1 MGGGGDVE
9 GSRRARAR
17 CLLQRH
23 PVLSAGN
30 ELLRGLRANAMDY
43 SSLNEIFLVNYSLE
57 PKLSNE
63 KDVLEELIT
72 VSVEIQAHLSCVG
85 LMAECCPPVEVA
97 AEEGCW
103 AKPDREDQTWLRGS
117 TRENKERTTQEISV
131 HSARVTQSDLRH
143 LTAVSQKHSV

>member
-85 LMAECCPPVEVA
+85 LMAECCPDLLSRWQQRRAVGLSPTVRTRHGSEVQQ
-97 AEEGCW
+97 G
-103 AKPDREDQTWLRGS
+103 K
-117 TRENKERTTQEISV
+117 TRNEQHKRSV
-131 HSARVTQSDLRH
+131 C
-143 LTAVSQKHSV
+143 TAHG